1 MKNDSMAED
10 SVNLELLEKEIHK
23 DLKTHELLDGNLISP
38 ELPYARYLL
47 GLRNAESPEEQFINF
62 GVALELIA
70 SALRLHFTHEKE
82 SSESL
87 KIIKGDYL
95 FARAV
100 QRAIATGHTEAI
112 YILADAVQK
121 ESALTLGMPEKE
133 VFVYLLAAAQEY
145 LDYSL
150 NSNYQKGLA
159 LKKVKK
165 NLSNKEAHAGFSQE
179 QIKEFER
186 ILNAICSRG
195 AENEA

>member
-1 MKNDSMAED
+1 MAED
-10 SVNLELLEKEIHK
+10 SVNLELLRNEIHK
-23 DLKTHELLDGNLISP
+23 DLKTHELLDGDLISP

-47 GLRNAESPEEQFINF
+47 SLKQAESLKEQLINF

-70 SALRLHFTHEKE
+70 SALRLHFTDEIE
-82 SSESL
+82 SSDSL

-100 QRAIATGHTEAI
+100 QRAIDTGHTEAI

-121 ESALTLGMPEKE
+121 ESALTLCIPEKE
-133 VFVYLLAAAQEY
+133 VFVYLLVAAQEY

-150 NSNYQKGLA
+150 NTNYQKDLA
-159 LKKVKK
+159 LKKAKE
-165 NLSNKEAHAGFSQE
+165 NLSNKEAHAGFSEE

-186 ILNAICSRG
+186 ILNAICNGG
-195 AENEA
+195 AEDEA